1 MIYKTASGRAVEI
14 PALEI
19 KNLMSSLDLSETDA
33 IDLWLCDN
41 GYEEDEEQTKL
52 DEKASKVKISHE
64 IDAKKPKKERK
75 KPEKKVSDAKKELFS
90 EILSNLQDVYKEN
103 VEVLT
108 ENKLIS
114 VKIGET
120 RFKIDVIQQRPPK
133 K

>member
-1 MIYKTASGRAVEI
+1 LKYEFNGKLIDIPEDEI
-14 PALEI
+14 E
-19 KNLMSSLDLSETDA
+19 NLKVNLQLTNQQA
-33 IDLWLCDN
+33 IDTWLSDN